1 MAAGNL
7 LSALIFLAGLT
18 FTASA
23 ASAQAW
29 YMFGGTYDC
38 TGRSIGSN
46 AVKLSCIQEVQRGNR
61 IYTLTPSFTIR
72 GPIASR
78 YLGKHEGCRYVGPTE
93 TQSKQ
98 HFVDCPGI
106 PKWW

>member
-1 MAAGNL
+1 L
-7 LSALIFLAGLT
+7 LLLPIVAPLT
-18 FTASA
+18 FATP

-38 TGRSIGSN
+38 IGQSIGRDV
-46 AVKLSCIQEVQRGNR
+46 VKLNCRQEQRRANR

-72 GPIASR
+72 GPVAR
-78 YLGKHEGCRYVGPTE
+78 QYLGKHTDCRQVDASE
-93 TQSKQ
+93 SKSKQ
-98 HFVDCPGI
+98 PFVDCPGI